1 MNVTD
6 VDVLDNNDPLA
17 KYRDEFH
24 LPENTIYLDGNSLGA
39 LPKRVKQRVK
49 EVTEQQWGNDLI
61 SSWNQH
67 NWVHLPQQVGKK
79 IAPIIGAAEG
89 QVICCDSI
97 SVNLFKLLSA
107 ALSFNGTNNRNKVI
121 SSHDNFPTDLYIAQ
135 GLQGLLGEQPCQFV
149 DVQEDDLLRSID
161 DSTAVVMVTEV
172 NFRSGKRL
180 DIKSL
185 TERAHQHGALIIVD
199 LAHSAGAMPVHLDD
213 WNVDMAVGCTYKYL
227 NGGPGAPAF
236 VYVNKALQGKL
247 QQPIAGWFGHKNPFE
262 FNPAYQPDSG
272 IKQFL
277 AGTPSI
283 ISMSAI
289 DAALDLFDDLDLQ
302 TVRKKSV
309 TLTTLFDDLINQY
322 GLSDQLQRLS
332 PASADKRGS
341 QLSYS
346 FDYAYELCQA
356 LIERGVIADY
366 RAPHFI
372 RFGFAP
378 LYNSYKDV
386 WNAVEQI
393 RNVMQTDAYKES
405 RYAERQ
411 AVT

>member
-1 MNVTD
+1 MNLTD
-6 VDVLDNNDPLA
+6 VERLDSNDPLA
-17 KYRDEFH
+17 QYRDEFDI
-24 LPENTIYLDGNSLGA
+24 PDNTIYLDGNSLGA
-39 LPKRVKQRVK
+39 LPKRVKQRVR

-67 NWVHLPQQVGKK
+67 DWVNLPQQVGEK

-107 ALSFNGTNNRNKVI
+107 ALSCNGTTRRNKVI

-135 GLQGLLGEQPCQFV
+135 GLQGLLDEARCQFV
-149 DVQEDDLLRSID
+149 DVQEDQLLDSID
-161 DSTAVVMVTEV
+161 DSTAVIMVTEV

-199 LAHSAGAMPVHLDD
+199 LAHSAGAMPVYLDD
-213 WNVDMAVGCTYKYL
+213 CQVDMAVGCTYKYL

-236 VYVNKALQGKL
+236 VYVNKALKGKL
-247 QQPIAGWFGHKNPFE
+247 QQPIAGWFGHQNPFE
-262 FNPAYQPDSG
+262 FDPQYQPDSG

-289 DAALDLFDDLDLQ
+289 DAALELFDNLDLQ

-309 TLTTLFDDLINQY
+309 VLTTLFDDLINQY

-332 PASADKRGS
+332 PASTEERGS

-346 FDYAYELCQA
+346 FDFAYELCQA
-356 LIERGVIADY
+356 LIDRGVIADY

-393 RNVMQTDAYKES
+393 RDVLHSGVYKDN
-405 RYAERQ
+405 RYAQRQ

>member
-1 MNVTD
+1 MNLTD
-6 VDVLDNNDPLA
+6 VERLDNNDPLA
-17 KYRDEFH
+17 QYRDEFDI
-24 LPENTIYLDGNSLGA
+24 PDNTIYLDGNSLGA
-39 LPKRVKQRVK
+39 LPKRVKQRVR

-67 NWVHLPQQVGKK
+67 DWVNLPQQVGEK
-79 IAPIIGAAEG
+79 IAPIIGSAEG

-107 ALSFNGTNNRNKVI
+107 ALSFNGTTCRNKVI
-121 SSHDNFPTDLYIAQ
+121 SNHDNFPTDLYIAQ
-135 GLQGLLGEQPCQFV
+135 GLQGLLGETRCQFV
-149 DVQEDDLLRSID
+149 DVQEDQLLNSID
-161 DSTAVVMVTEV
+161 DSTAVIMVTEV

-199 LAHSAGAMPVHLDD
+199 LAHSAGAMPVQLDD
-213 WNVDMAVGCTYKYL
+213 WQVDMAVGCTYKYL

-236 VYVNKALQGKL
+236 VYVNKTLQGKL
-247 QQPIAGWFGHKNPFE
+247 QQPIAGWFGHQKPFD
-262 FNPAYQPDSG
+262 FDPQYQPDSG

-289 DAALDLFDDLDLQ
+289 DAALELFDNLDLQ
-302 TVRKKSV
+302 TLRKKSV
-309 TLTTLFDDLINQY
+309 VLTTLFDDLINQY

-332 PASADKRGS
+332 PASTEERGS

-346 FDYAYELCQA
+346 FDFAYELCQA
-356 LIERGVIADY
+356 LIDRGVIADY

-386 WNAVEQI
+386 WSAVEQI
-393 RNVMQTDAYKES
+393 RDVLHSGAYKDN
-405 RYAERQ
+405 RYAQRQ